1 MKPLAVALLSL
12 LALPAHA
19 ADTPAGALI
28 AWQEAYATND
38 GAKAAATYTEN
49 ATLWGSTSR
58 EITVGRAAITDY
70 FGRRRPGA
78 VAISVTFGAHE
89 LRQVT
94 PDVAVAIG
102 HYTFVRTRADGS
114 TQPEPS
120 RFSMTLVRETSV
132 GWKIASHHSSRL
144 PPPAQ

>member
-1 MKPLAVALLSL
+1 MKPIAFTLVALL
-12 LALPAHA
+12 AVPAHA
-19 ADTPAGALI
+19 ADTPAGALT
-28 AWQEAYATND
+28 AWQAAYATND
-38 GAKAAATYTEN
+38 GALAAATYTAN

-58 EITVGRAAITDY
+58 EVTIGRAAITDY

-78 VAISVTFGAHE
+78 VAISVTFGEHT

-120 RFSMTLVRETSV
+120 RFSMTLVREAEG